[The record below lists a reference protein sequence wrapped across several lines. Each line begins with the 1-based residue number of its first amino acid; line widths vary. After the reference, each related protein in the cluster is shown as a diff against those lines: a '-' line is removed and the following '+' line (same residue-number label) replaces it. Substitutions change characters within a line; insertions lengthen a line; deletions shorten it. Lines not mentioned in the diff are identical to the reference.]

1 MKKKEPEGVEKR
13 RKMSF
18 TFNQLR
24 ELNTASKT
32 DYINKILEEDNKV
45 SMYIKKV
52 HKMVEDVEDQ
62 LFEQQMGIEDTKDNF
77 NDKMVIINQNLK
89 SNAI

>member
-1 MKKKEPEGVEKR
+1 MKKKEAEVVEKR

>member
-1 MKKKEPEGVEKR
+1 MKKKEAEVVEKR

-18 TFNQLR
+18 TFKQLR

>member
-1 MKKKEPEGVEKR
+1 MKKKEAEVVEKR

-62 LFEQQMGIEDTKDNF
+62 LFEQ
-77 NDKMVIINQNLK
+77 
-89 SNAI
+89 

>member
-1 MKKKEPEGVEKR
+1 MLFKTETQFVELKKKEAEGVEKR

-18 TFNQLR
+18 TFKQLR

-62 LFEQQMGIEDTKDNF
+62 LFEQ
-77 NDKMVIINQNLK
+77 
-89 SNAI
+89 

>member
-1 MKKKEPEGVEKR
+1 MKKKEAEVVEKR

-18 TFNQLR
+18 TFKQLR

-77 NDKMVIINQNLK
+77 NV
-89 SNAI
+89 